1 MDLWS
6 KGLGK
11 RVLSLALV
19 ERDSMVIADDE
30 LVIEGVM
37 HAPTYWDY
45 AVTLDRRDVTDFL
58 GLLQEPETVRFV
70 FEDESRNDILKT
82 ALFSA
87 VLFGV
92 RTLRMALTGP
102 PGGRTPATGTVD
114 RAGRPPQT
122 SEPRA
127 DGSGIGDAET
137 SEPDGELD
145 RTEDSTHGGT

>member
-19 ERDSMVIADDE
+19 ERDSMLIVDDE

-37 HAPTYWDY
+37 HAPTFWDY
-45 AVTLDRRDVTDFL
+45 AVTLDRCDVTDFL
-58 GLLQEPETVRFV
+58 GLLQEPEAVRFV
-70 FEDESRNDILKT
+70 FEDEHRTDILKT

-92 RTLRMALTGP
+92 RTLRMVITGP
-102 PGGRTPATGTVD
+102 PKQRTPETGAAD
-114 RAGRPPQT
+114 RKRRPPQT

-127 DGSGIGDAET
+127 DGSGIGEAET
-137 SEPDGELD
+137 SELEGELE

>member
-11 RVLSLALV
+11 RVLSLALR
-19 ERDSMVIADDE
+19 ERDSVLIADDE

-58 GLLQEPETVRFV
+58 GLLQEPEAVRFV
-70 FEDESRNDILKT
+70 FEDESRNDILKA

-87 VLFGV
+87 VLFGA

-102 PGGRTPATGTVD
+102 PSQRTPANNTADPMGRTP
-114 RAGRPPQT
+114 QT
-122 SEPRA
+122 TEPRA
-127 DGSGIGDAET
+127 DGSGIDEPAM
-137 SEPDGELD
+137 SEPEGELD